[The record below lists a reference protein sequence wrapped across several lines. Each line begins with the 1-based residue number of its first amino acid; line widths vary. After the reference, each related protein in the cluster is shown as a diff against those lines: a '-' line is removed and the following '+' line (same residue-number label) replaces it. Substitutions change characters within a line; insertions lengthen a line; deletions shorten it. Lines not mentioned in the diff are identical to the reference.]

1 MKKRLAIFLSLC
13 AAVSVIFSG
22 CAVGDTTVRFGSG
35 PGVFN
40 VFSIGNMACSRAEAL
55 VYLANAKN
63 LYGIVG
69 DVSLWSD
76 DYPTASLEE
85 GVKNNVLGHL
95 TRVYTLDI
103 YAQKKEIELADIEL
117 SRVSDAADEYF
128 ESLSETEK
136 EYFGVTRD
144 DINEMYVHYATAM
157 KVYADLMNQVDE
169 EVSEDEARI
178 MDAYVL
184 FTSDEN
190 DAKKVKKELKDGKDF
205 MSLLTTYGQG
215 DTGLLSFGRGTYD
228 ESVEEKMFSLDD
240 EEVSGEIRGADGYY
254 FVMCMDKYDDELS
267 EANKASIVTRR
278 KEEVI
283 ENIIK
288 AQYNEFDSQFDKEF
302 WDQLEI
308 RDEGIETDSFFS
320 VLESHLKF

>member
-1 MKKRLAIFLSLC
+1 MKKKLCVFLSIC
-13 AAVSVIFSG
+13 AAVSLLICG
-22 CAVGDTTVRFGSG
+22 CSIGDTGIRFGSG

-40 VFSIGNMACSRAEAL
+40 VFSIGNMSCPKSEVL
-55 VYLANAKN
+55 VYLGNAKN

-69 DVSLWSD
+69 DVSLWSE
-76 DYPTASLEE
+76 DYPTASLQD

-103 YAQKKEIELADIEL
+103 YAQENEIELADIEL

-144 DINEMYVHYATAM
+144 DINDMYIRYATAM

-184 FTSDEN
+184 FTTNES
-190 DAKKVKKELKDGKDF
+190 DAKKVRKGLKDGKDF
-205 MSLLTTYGQG
+205 LSLLSTYGEG

-240 EEVSGEIRGADGYY
+240 EEVSDQITGPDGFY

-283 ENIIK
+283 EKIIK
-288 AQYNEFDSQFDKEF
+288 TQYDEYDSQFDKEF

-308 RDEGIETDSFFS
+308 QDEGIETDSFFS